1 MAKKIS
7 QFDQAASVVSR
18 ASNVALAT
26 LALNK
31 DAARGA
37 IVKAAKGA
45 LASRIGT
52 KSFAS
57 WADGPSPANAK
68 DWSDFAAVAMGHAG
82 LVDSNADTKKAVKA
96 AARAAIDKARETIAA
111 AVSQSEG
118 LEYDGVPIG
127 DLHHRSDVAMFRAWA
142 TEWEELAKS
151 TGPAHVRALKAV
163 KGLIR
168 ASEVLDVMQAWADV
182 DAARVADASATV
194 ADAMAEAS
202 ATVAEAEAEA
212 SATVAEAE
220 AEAA

>member
-7 QFDQAASVVSR
+7 QFDQAATVVSR
-18 ASNVALAT
+18 ASNTALAT

-31 DAARGA
+31 GAGNGA
-37 IVKAAKGA
+37 IIKAAKGA

-52 KSFAS
+52 KGFAS
-57 WADGPSPANAK
+57 WANGPSPANAK

-111 AVSQSEG
+111 AISQSEG
-118 LEYDGVPIG
+118 LEYDGVAIG
-127 DLHHRSDVAMFRAWA
+127 DLHHRSDVAMFRTWA

-151 TGPAHVRALKAV
+151 AGPAHVRALKAV

-182 DAARVADASATV
+182 DAARVAEASATV
-194 ADAMAEAS
+194 ADTMGEAEAKAS

-212 SATVAEAE
+212 
-220 AEAA
+220 EAA

>member
-1 MAKKIS
+1 MTKKIS
-7 QFDQAASVVSR
+7 QFDQASAVVSR

-31 DAARGA
+31 NAARGA

-52 KSFAS
+52 KGFAQ

-111 AVSQSEG
+111 AISQSEG
-118 LEYDGVPIG
+118 LEYDGIAIE
-127 DLHHRSDVAMFRAWA
+127 DLHHRDDPATLRDWVKAWD
-142 TEWEELAKS
+142 ELAKS
-151 TGPAHVRALKAV
+151 AGPAHVRALKAV

-168 ASEVLDVMQAWADV
+168 ASEVVDVMQAWADV
-182 DAARVADASATV
+182 DAARVAEASNTV
-194 ADAMAEAS
+194 ADAMAEA
-202 ATVAEAEAEA
+202 E
-212 SATVAEAE
+212 AEAE